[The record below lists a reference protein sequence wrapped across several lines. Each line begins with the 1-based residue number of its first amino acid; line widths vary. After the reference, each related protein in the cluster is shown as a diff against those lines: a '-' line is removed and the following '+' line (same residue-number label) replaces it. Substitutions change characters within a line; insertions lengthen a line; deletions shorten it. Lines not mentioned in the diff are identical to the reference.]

1 MSEAGRLQNH
11 HDRTV
16 ESIGIRG
23 ARITCLMAEP
33 GNTRQSCGVCWSWM
47 DGDWSWRERRRER
60 AGCGVSRGVCGL
72 VGVRDTTP
80 EPHPAPTGTT
90 RRGRTGYS
98 AGLGRWG
105 ARRPRSEKKGSIS
118 RLDKTHCVWRRLAG
132 GVWGLRTF
140 FLSTLHISASP
151 PRPQLRGS
159 SLHVAHSNPG
169 LEGSLHSLP
178 SAHASRPAGHFGTEE
193 GGARCG
199 SGCVVC
205 GGRRK

>member
-1 MSEAGRLQNH
+1 
-11 HDRTV
+11 
-16 ESIGIRG
+16 
-23 ARITCLMAEP
+23 MAEP
-33 GNTRQSCGVCWSWM
+33 GNTRQSCRDGVCWSWM

-118 RLDKTHCVWRRLAG
+118 TNSQNPLRGPWPAGRRR
-132 GVWGLRTF
+132 VWGCGPF
-140 FLSTLHISASP
+140 FEHSTHIRLSAQAP
-151 PRPQLRGS
+151 AQGQLRA
-159 SLHVAHSNPG
+159 LAVAHSNPG
-169 LEGSLHSLP
+169 LEGSLPTPLRNG
-178 SAHASRPAGHFGTEE
+178 SR
-193 GGARCG
+193 
-199 SGCVVC
+199 
-205 GGRRK
+205 GRRGVALAVSCAVEDANNNKRACKRLLPGLVTDRLWSR

>member
-16 ESIGIRG
+16 ESIGTRG

-33 GNTRQSCGVCWSWM
+33 GNTRQSCRDGVCWSWM

-118 RLDKTHCVWRRLAG
+118 TKPT
-132 GVWGLRTF
+132 
-140 FLSTLHISASP
+140 
-151 PRPQLRGS
+151 
-159 SLHVAHSNPG
+159 
-169 LEGSLHSLP
+169 
-178 SAHASRPAGHFGTEE
+178 HFGSAPHNQIKKVYLKANTAE
-193 GGARCG
+193 GRASKPRGDG
-199 SGCVVC
+199 SG
-205 GGRRK
+205 GWASARL